1 MLMRKMLD
9 HVKVCGQDTPS
20 KADTSAETGGDGERT
35 GGDMVHTFVFALLTL
50 TTVYAPRLRSRLA
63 HI

>member
-1 MLMRKMLD
+1 MLD
-9 HVKVCGQDTPS
+9 HVKVCGQESPRKAEAASEDTGP
-20 KADTSAETGGDGERT
+20 GGERT

-50 TTVYAPRLRSRLA
+50 TTVYAPRLCSRLA